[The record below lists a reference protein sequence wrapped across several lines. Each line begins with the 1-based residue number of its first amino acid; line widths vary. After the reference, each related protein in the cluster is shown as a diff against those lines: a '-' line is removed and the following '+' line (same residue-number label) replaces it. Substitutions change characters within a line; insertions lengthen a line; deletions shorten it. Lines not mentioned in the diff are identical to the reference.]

1 MVDTTL
7 TPPALIDPPFK
18 EPMLDASGIVS
29 QVWQAWFTDVSRAQY
44 ATTTSGVTTSGVL
57 LQTGTSTSGPLGE
70 ISVPLPAPFT
80 VRTLLF
86 QCDASPTEPAAYF
99 NQDTVGALPLDVV
112 TGTLDK
118 VDDTDSVVYVPNM
131 PFNWYA
137 VGL

>member
-1 MVDTTL
+1 M
-7 TPPALIDPPFK
+7 
-18 EPMLDASGIVS
+18 
-29 QVWQAWFTDVSRAQY
+29 
-44 ATTTSGVTTSGVL
+44 
-57 LQTGTSTSGPLGE
+57 
-70 ISVPLPAPFT
+70 
-80 VRTLLF
+80 
-86 QCDASPTEPAAYF
+86 YF